1 MNSFESPAVA
11 LATSRNEKVS
21 LQLPVKCIISKP
33 LHDKKK
39 KIKAFHA
46 ACLTILIKIIS
57 IKRSGESIRGISK
70 TDK

>member
-33 LHDKKK
+33 LHDKKNK
-39 KIKAFHA
+39 
-46 ACLTILIKIIS
+46 
-57 IKRSGESIRGISK
+57 
-70 TDK
+70 DKSLSCSMLNYTN